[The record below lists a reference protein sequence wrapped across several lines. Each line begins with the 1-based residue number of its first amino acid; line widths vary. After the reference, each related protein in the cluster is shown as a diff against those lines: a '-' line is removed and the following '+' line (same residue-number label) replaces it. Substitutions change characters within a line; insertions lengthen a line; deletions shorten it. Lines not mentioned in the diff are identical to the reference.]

1 MQSDFQIRA
10 WNSVGDSSELGQ
22 QVIDQLELLD
32 DTIFEAI
39 NGDVTALE
47 RSAGV
52 WESTL
57 QNLGAEMLEESRQQY
72 LRQAETEWQRHRLQ
86 PSHSLPKVFTALEI
100 ISLLEGPM
108 RRVQNCSGLLLS
120 AHQESVGR
128 DNGCRAGRPMLQ
140 DGTGR

>member
-22 QVIDQLELLD
+22 QVIDQLEVLD

-52 WESTL
+52 WESSL
-57 QNLGAEMLEESRQQY
+57 QNLGAEILEESRQQY
-72 LRQAETEWQRHRLQ
+72 LRQ
-86 PSHSLPKVFTALEI
+86 
-100 ISLLEGPM
+100 GGN
-108 RRVQNCSGLLLS
+108 RVAATPAS
-120 AHQESVGR
+120 A
-128 DNGCRAGRPMLQ
+128 
-140 DGTGR
+140 

>member
-10 WNSVGDSSELGQ
+10 WNSVGDSSEFGQ

-32 DTIFEAI
+32 DTIFEAL

-52 WESTL
+52 WGSTL
-57 QNLGAEMLEESRQQY
+57 QNLGAEILEESRQQY
-72 LRQAETEWQRHRLQ
+72 LRQAETEWQRYRLQ

-100 ISLLEGPM
+100 ISLLEGAYEAGAELQ
-108 RRVQNCSGLLLS
+108 RTSSFS
-120 AHQESVGR
+120 ASR
-128 DNGCRAGRPMLQ
+128 KCWKR
-140 DGTGR
+140 